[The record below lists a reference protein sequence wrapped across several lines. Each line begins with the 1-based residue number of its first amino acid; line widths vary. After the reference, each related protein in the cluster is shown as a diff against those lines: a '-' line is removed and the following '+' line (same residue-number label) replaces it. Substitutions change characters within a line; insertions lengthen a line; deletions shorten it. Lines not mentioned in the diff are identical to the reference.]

1 LRVGPAACQL
11 DTIPA
16 ATPAHIVKTL
26 INQKQPTALICF
38 DALRKF
44 AEAHIG
50 GDPFTFILDLP
61 NHPLRGENA
70 AHTQTFVGI
79 SRVPMSNSIN
89 EGFLKTE
96 LKPTGCLNTVHGVE
110 E

>member
-26 INQKQPTALICF
+26 INQKQSTALICF

-50 GDPFTFILDLP
+50 GDPFTFVLDLP
-61 NHPLRGENA
+61 NHPSWSEDSSHPQAFG
-70 AHTQTFVGI
+70 GI
-79 SRVPMSNSIN
+79 VSIAMTNSIHKC
-89 EGFLKTE
+89 FLE
-96 LKPTGCLNTVHGVE
+96 A
-110 E
+110 